1 MENREY
7 QQLMDERAREALK
20 SRPATQVL
28 EGRASTLG
36 GNLLQPGTLGAPGS
50 FNTFIV
56 TNPFPFTGE
65 TLILSIENHRT
76 GAGQASGVESCTN
89 TPERTAGLDP

>member
-1 MENREY
+1 
-7 QQLMDERAREALK
+7 MDERAREALK

-28 EGRASTLG
+28 GGRASTLG

-56 TNPFPFTGE
+56 ICACLFTGD
-65 TLILSIENHRT
+65 TLTLSIENHWT
-76 GAGQASGVESCTN
+76 GAGQASGVQSCKDTA
-89 TPERTAGLDP
+89 ERAVGRDS